1 MIVKKI
7 EEIEAF
13 TGQEG
18 TQIKQI
24 FSPSET
30 DNSIRYSIAHCT
42 INPGN
47 SSKPH
52 TMKTSEMYYIMQGN
66 GVMHVGEEQKQ
77 VKQNDAVFVP
87 PMSKQFLENNG
98 EIQLV
103 ALCIVDPAWNKKM
116 RSLNRACFYH
126 IGTKKRH

>member
-7 EEIEAF
+7 EEIEAV

-24 FSPSET
+24 FSPSEI

-42 INPGN
+42 INPGK
-47 SSKPH
+47 SSRPH

-66 GVMHVGEEQKQ
+66 GIMHVGEQQKQ
-77 VKQNDAVFVP
+77 VKQNDVIFIP

-98 EIQLV
+98 DTQLV
-103 ALCIVDPAWNKKM
+103 VLCIVDPAWKQEDEI
-116 RSLNRACFYH
+116 AE
-126 IGTKKRH
+126 

>member
-42 INPGN
+42 INPRK

-52 TMKTSEMYYIMQGN
+52 TMRTSEVYYIIQGN

-77 VKQNDAVFVP
+77 VKQNDMIFVP
-87 PMSKQFLENNG
+87 PMSRQFLDNNG

-103 ALCIVDPAWNKKM
+103 ALCIVDPAWKQEDEI
-116 RSLNRACFYH
+116 AE
-126 IGTKKRH
+126 

>member
-7 EEIEAF
+7 EEIEAV

-24 FSPSET
+24 FSPSEI

-66 GVMHVGEEQKQ
+66 GVMHVGEEQKK
-77 VKQNDAVFVP
+77 VKQNDVIFVT
-87 PMSKQFLENNG
+87 PMSRQFLKNDG
-98 EIQLV
+98 ETPLV
-103 ALCIVDPAWNKKM
+103 AVCIVDPAWKQEDEI
-116 RSLNRACFYH
+116 AE
-126 IGTKKRH
+126 

>member
-24 FSPSET
+24 FSPSEI

-47 SSKPH
+47 NSKPH

-66 GVMHVGEEQKQ
+66 GVMHVDEEQKQ
-77 VKQNDAVFVP
+77 VTRNDIIFVP
-87 PMSKQFLENNG
+87 PMSRQFLE
-98 EIQLV
+98 IRR
-103 ALCIVDPAWNKKM
+103 CITWVYLYGFIIIFHCAFCISKF
-116 RSLNRACFYH
+116 CH
-126 IGTKKRH
+126 

>member
-18 TQIKQI
+18 TEVKQI

-47 SSKPH
+47 NSKSH
-52 TMKTSEMYYIMQGN
+52 TMKTSEMYYIIQGN
-66 GVMHVGEEQKQ
+66 GIMHIGEEQKQ
-77 VKQNDAVFVP
+77 VKQNEVIFVP

-98 EIQLV
+98 DVDLV
-103 ALCIVDPAWNKKM
+103 VLCIVDPAW
-116 RSLNRACFYH
+116 RQEDEISE
-126 IGTKKRH
+126 